1 MVMRVLFAHG
11 FEGAPNGG
19 KPTYMMD
26 QLGWDVV
33 APVMSSKGW
42 NIEQETNVLLDYI
55 DDPDIE
61 PFDLIAGSSM
71 GGLAAANASA
81 LRPDVDFAVLL
92 IAPAFGLDEMW
103 RNRLTVEEMRV
114 WEISGGRMYQGF
126 ELNIR
131 LGWDFMVTA
140 EEMSWPN
147 LNHPT
152 IILHGTEDDVVPIEN
167 SRKVLNNQSNV
178 IQLIEIEDGHRMQ
191 KSTEYFEPSARQCLD
206 VLKT

>member
-1 MVMRVLFAHG
+1 MRVLFAHG

-19 KPTYMMD
+19 KPTYMIE

-33 APVMSSKGW
+33 TPVMSSKGW

-55 DDPDIE
+55 DDPGIE

-81 LRPDVDFAVLL
+81 LRPDADFGVLL
-92 IAPAFGLDEMW
+92 IAPAFGLEEMW
-103 RNRLTVEEMRV
+103 RNRLTAEEMRV
-114 WEISGGRMYQGF
+114 WEISGGRVYEGF

-131 LGWDFMVTA
+131 LNWDFMTTA
-140 EEMSWPN
+140 KLMSWPK

-152 IILHGTEDDVVPIEN
+152 VILHGIADDVVPIEN
-167 SRKVLNNQSNV
+167 SQRVATDQSNV
-178 IQLIEIEDGHRMQ
+178 IQLMEIEDGHRMQ
-191 KSTEYFEPSARQCLD
+191 KSTEYFEEAARYCLD
-206 VLKT
+206 SLRI